1 MLIRGH
7 GTNEPADETL
17 KLVRKPAHNE
27 RLLLSRRWTYP
38 RVIRLMPPL
47 METGNEI
54 AQMVSR
60 LEAAITAVEKRASV
74 A

>member
-1 MLIRGH
+1 
-7 GTNEPADETL
+7 
-17 KLVRKPAHNE
+17 
-27 RLLLSRRWTYP
+27 
-38 RVIRLMPPL
+38 MPPL

-74 A
+74 AESGPAGGHVSTNFCPDYGWSVGFVPSLLRVR